1 MARWDDWRAIALGCM
16 NRRLLSRQEQE
27 GGLMRK
33 RRFIRVTAIVA
44 GVFSLTLCRPPT
56 PTVAMVEI
64 VAGSAV
70 TADETTVKEI
80 IGAFDRAEQAIQARD
95 VDGLMA
101 FYSKRYNYH
110 RLRKS
115 DARRL
120 WEEIFEYHHKLHS
133 RHIFTEIKTAQVDGE
148 VRAEVKCTG
157 ALWGHANE
165 TGQKVTVDSWFEE
178 VHYLVKE
185 DGTWRIIGNAGTT
198 IESPRFGHAPHP
210 LF

>member
-1 MARWDDWRAIALGCM
+1 
-16 NRRLLSRQEQE
+16 
-27 GGLMRK
+27 
-33 RRFIRVTAIVA
+33 
-44 GVFSLTLCRPPT
+44 
-56 PTVAMVEI
+56 
-64 VAGSAV
+64 
-70 TADETTVKEI
+70 
-80 IGAFDRAEQAIQARD
+80 
-95 VDGLMA
+95 MA

-133 RHIFTEIKTAQVDGE
+133 RHLFTELKTAQIDGE

-185 DGTWRIIGNAGTT
+185 DGSWRIIGNAGTVAET
-198 IESPRFGHAPHP
+198 PRFGHAPHP